1 MITAGEVLKNKR
13 EALGKNLNTV
23 SADTK
28 IQRRFLE
35 YIENDQ
41 YDKFDSEVFASG
53 FIKIY
58 SKYLGLDVEKLL
70 AVYRRSNLQNGKKE
84 TKTPLLKKEK
94 TKGFKIDITPQLIAI
109 IALIV
114 FLLSVV
120 GYIGFQI
127 YKFQTPPQLT
137 ILEPAD
143 EYESREENI
152 LVKGSTDAGSTVT
165 VNSLPVELDSL
176 GSFEKEITLNEGVN
190 SITVISK
197 KNSNNS
203 LESTQT
209 IKVIYNTELAEETQP
224 EEEVTKEY
232 KAVLKITGAS
242 AWIKLD
248 IDGENKVAQILEPNT
263 SQEFTVTNELTL
275 VTGRISATS
284 LEINGEA
291 LEITSS
297 QNSGVGQITCQ
308 IVQNTLE
315 CQ

>member
-13 EALGKNLNTV
+13 ESLGKNLNTV
-23 SADTK
+23 STDTK

-84 TKTPLLKKEK
+84 TNTSLLNKEK
-94 TKGFKIDITPQLIAI
+94 TKGAKITVTPQLIAI
-109 IALIV
+109 VALIV

-137 ILEPAD
+137 IFEPSD
-143 EYESREENI
+143 EFEAKEEKI

-165 VNSLPVELDSL
+165 VNGLPVELDPI
-176 GSFEKEITLNEGVN
+176 GTFEKEITLNEGVN

-203 LESTQT
+203 LESSQTLKVLYNLDTQ
-209 IKVIYNTELAEETQP
+209 EEITQ
-224 EEEVTKEY
+224 EEIVNEY
-232 KAVLKITGAS
+232 KVVLKITGAS

-275 VTGRISATS
+275 VTGRISATT
-284 LEINGEA
+284 LEVNGEA

-315 CQ
+315 CK

>member
-58 SKYLGLDVEKLL
+58 SRYLGLDVEKLL

-84 TKTPLLKKEK
+84 IKEPFLKKEK
-94 TKGFKIDITPQLIAI
+94 TKGFKINITPQLIAI
-109 IALIV
+109 IALVV
-114 FLLSVV
+114 FLLSVI

-137 ILEPAD
+137 VFEPTD
-143 EYESREENI
+143 EYESEEENI
-152 LVKGSTDAGSTVT
+152 FVKGSTDAGSTVT
-165 VNSLPVELDSL
+165 VNALPVELDSL
-176 GSFEKEITLNEGVN
+176 GYFEKEITLNEGVN

-203 LESTQT
+203 LESSQT
-209 IKVIYNTELAEETQP
+209 IKVLYNTQTQ
-224 EEEVTKEY
+224 EEEVIKEY
-232 KAVLKITGAS
+232 KVVLRITGAS

-263 SQEFTVTNELTL
+263 SQEFTVTNDLTL
-275 VTGRISATS
+275 VTGRISATT
-284 LEINGEA
+284 LEINGDS
-291 LEITSS
+291 LEISSS

-315 CQ
+315 CK